1 MTIAT
6 LDGLFAGLRP
16 PVPFAKAITGT
27 LVAGRPHS
35 LWGIGG
41 SPGAGSFDTTLNG
54 VVLSSSSAMV
64 NGQLPHT
71 DPASGNSYLAYL
83 EAMATQAGRLLLLDR
98 LWHNGGYTIT
108 STSAQ
113 NSTTPTWPSRC
124 PTSGT
129 DDTPTTTGR
138 GVMLAVEVSA
148 NVGAG
153 TPTITISY
161 TNEAGTSGRTATNI
175 LATVASPIAG
185 AVYFIGLQAG
195 DLGVR
200 SVQSL
205 TLSATW
211 TSGTINLVAYRLLA
225 SLGLSG
231 NNVPNGI
238 DSLTGGGA
246 RIYNGA
252 VPWMVFVPNTTT
264 ASLIS
269 GTYIES
275 QG

>member
-1 MTIAT
+1 MTIT
-6 LDGLFAGLRP
+6 TVDGVVAGLRP
-16 PVPFAKAITGT
+16 PVRFQKAITGT

-35 LWGIGG
+35 LWAIGG
-41 SPGAGSFDTTLNG
+41 NPGAGSFDTTLNG
-54 VVLSSSSAMV
+54 VTLSSSSALV
-64 NGQLPHT
+64 AGQLRHYN
-71 DPASGNSYLAYL
+71 PASGNAYLAYL
-83 EAMATQAGRLLLLDR
+83 KAVATQAGSLLLLDR
-98 LWHNGGYTIT
+98 IWHNGGFTIT

-113 NSTTPTWPSRC
+113 NITSPTWPSRC

-129 DDTPTTTGR
+129 DDTPATTGL
-138 GVMLAVEVSA
+138 GVLLAVEVSA

-161 TNEAGTSGRTATNI
+161 TNDHGTSGRTATNV

-195 DLGVR
+195 DTGVR

-211 TSGTINLVAYRLLA
+211 TSGTINLVAYRHLA
-225 SLGLSG
+225 DLALPGAGVPAALDFLS
-231 NNVPNGI
+231 
-238 DSLTGGGA
+238 GGGA
-246 RIYNGA
+246 RLYDGV
-252 VPWMVFVPNTTT
+252 VPWLVFEPNTTT

-269 GTYIES
+269 GTYIET